1 MKLITSGVSVLI
13 LIDSMTLARRLGI
26 KRIRDCD
33 KALGEE
39 F

>member
-13 LIDSMTLARRLGI
+13 LIDSMALARRLNFNM
-26 KRIRDCD
+26 IRNCD
-33 KALGEE
+33 KGLGEE